1 MKQTKILF
9 LSLAAGLLFAACTQE
24 TLPVQGPEP
33 GVQMEFS
40 ASLADATGTKTAV
53 QADGITVHWTTDEA
67 INVFY
72 GSAMAGRFVST
83 NTEPAATTTF
93 RGSLSSVSG
102 ASGSGTDYWALY
114 PYDAEAVCDGSSVTM
129 TVPAAQEAVA
139 GTFADK
145 FFPTL
150 AKSTSRSL
158 QFYNI
163 CGGARFSVTEEG
175 VTSVIIR
182 SIGGETLAGR
192 VKVGMDSND
201 KPVVLDVLDGVSEVT
216 VTAPEGGFEVGK
228 NYFAALLPGVYE
240 RGLILTFVGGAGN
253 TTRAYSHAIII
264 NRSRFGQLD
273 EVDNGIWDEMHRYFT
288 ITSQVDGNTIS
299 FTKLGGNVPTVGGT
313 FSYSLDQGATWTSIG
328 AWEDLA
334 SFSYTLNEGETL
346 SLKGDLD
353 KTCFG
358 YRIFIPAEATVSG
371 NIMSLVSGDGFA
383 DATELDTVY
392 AFNQLFFQSVITDA
406 SKLVLPAITLTQWCY
421 VGMFLSCTALT
432 AAPAVLPA
440 STLADYCYSQMFL
453 YCGNLTS
460 APELPATT
468 LATNCYFGMF
478 NGCTSLT
485 IAPELPAT
493 ALASSCY
500 ATMFSGCSSLTSSP
514 ELPATTLAN
523 SCYTSMFWGCT
534 SLTSAPELPAT
545 SLAGYCYDGMFMDC
559 ISLTSA
565 PELPATILAK
575 DCYNQMF
582 YGCTNLVSAPELP
595 ATSLADNCY
604 DSMFSGCTSLA
615 STPDLPATTLADY
628 CYSNMFKGCTS
639 LASTPELPATTL
651 DYYCYRE
658 MFSGC
663 TSLTS
668 APELPATIMAY
679 GCYSGMFSGCTSLT
693 SAPELPAT
701 TLATFC
707 YAAMFSDCTSLTSA
721 PELPATALAYY
732 CYESMFNGCTNLSY
746 VKALFTTTPSDD
758 YTKDWLA
765 GVAATGTFV
774 KSAEATWNVVGT
786 NGVPEGWTIVVDGI
800 VPVESVSL
808 DKTSLSLMQE
818 TGAVLTATV
827 SPDNATD
834 PSVSWTSSNEGV
846 VTVDQTGK
854 LLARGIGSAAVTV
867 TTTDGGKT
875 ATCAVTVT
883 EAVPGQMYFTITSE
897 TAGNTISFTQLED
910 NNVPTVSGNFWYS
923 LDGGATWT
931 SIGTWGDLAGFSQ
944 TLDRNES
951 LLLKG
956 ELDKTCFGYKI
967 GIPTAATVSGNIMSL
982 VSGDSF
988 ASVTELDAKYAFYS
1002 LFDGSLVTDAS
1013 RLVLPAT
1020 ELTDFC
1026 YSNMFFGCSGLT
1038 SAPALPATSLAES
1051 CYFSMFQNCI
1061 NLGSAPVLPATTMA
1075 QASYG
1080 MMFDGCKKLT
1090 TAPELSATVLADHCY
1105 FGMFWDC
1112 SNLTSAPELPVTELA
1127 DGCYKFMFFK
1137 CSSLTSAPELPA
1149 TTLAAGCYERMFWN
1163 CTNLSYVKALFT
1175 TPPSDD
1181 YTLGWL
1187 ADVAETGTFVKSLDA
1202 TWNVTGA
1209 NGVPEGWTIETVEGT
1224 ASGSSPEEIGY
1235 EEW

>member
-9 LSLAAGLLFAACTQE
+9 LSLAAGILFAACTQE

-40 ASLADATGTKTAV
+40 ASLADATGSKTAV
-53 QADGITVHWTTDEA
+53 QADGITVHWTPDEA

-93 RGSLSSVSG
+93 RGSLSSVGG
-102 ASGSGTDYWALY
+102 ASGNGTDYWALY

-150 AKSTSRSL
+150 AKSSSRSL

-192 VKVGMDSND
+192 VKVGFDGNG
-201 KPVVLDVLDGVSEVT
+201 KPAVQEVLDGVSEVT

-240 RGLILTFVGGAGN
+240 RGLTLTFVGGTGN
-253 TTRAYSHAIII
+253 TTRAYSHAITI

-273 EVDNGIWDEMHRYFT
+273 EVDNGIWDETHRYFT
-288 ITSQVDGNTIS
+288 ITSQADGNTIS
-299 FTKLGGNVPTVGGT
+299 FTQLTNSNVPTIGGT
-313 FSYSLDQGATWTSIG
+313 FSYSLNQGATWTSIG

-334 SFSYTLNEGETL
+334 SFSHTLNEGEML

-358 YRIFIPAEATVSG
+358 YQIGILEAATVSG

-383 DATELDTVY
+383 DAAELDSEY
-392 AFNQLFFQSVITDA
+392 AFLRLFYYSAVTDA
-406 SKLVLPAITLTQWCY
+406 SELILPAT
-421 VGMFLSCTALT
+421 
-432 AAPAVLPA
+432 
-440 STLADYCYSQMFL
+440 TLADYCYYYMFKG
-453 YCGNLTS
+453 CTNLVS

-468 LATNCYFGMF
+468 LAEWCYECMF
-478 NGCTSLT
+478 QGCTSLT
-485 IAPELPAT
+485 SAPELLAT
-493 ALASSCY
+493 TLASYCY
-500 ATMFSGCSSLTSSP
+500 AEMFRDCTNLVSAP
-514 ELPATTLAN
+514 ELPATTLADD
-523 SCYTSMFWGCT
+523 CYNSMFAGCTSLMSAPTLPATTFADYCYRFMFQGCT

-545 SLAGYCYDGMFMDC
+545 SLANSCYDAMF
-559 ISLTSA
+559 A
-565 PELPATILAK
+565 
-575 DCYNQMF
+575 
-582 YGCTNLVSAPELP
+582 
-595 ATSLADNCY
+595 
-604 DSMFSGCTSLA
+604 
-615 STPDLPATTLADY
+615 
-628 CYSNMFKGCTS
+628 
-639 LASTPELPATTL
+639 
-651 DYYCYRE
+651 
-658 MFSGC
+658 
-663 TSLTS
+663 
-668 APELPATIMAY
+668 
-679 GCYSGMFSGCTSLT
+679 GCTSLT

-701 TLATFC
+701 TLALGC
-707 YAAMFSDCTSLTSA
+707 YGLMFLGCTSLSSAPELPATTLAERCYNAMFYGCTSLTSA
-721 PELPATALAYY
+721 PELPATTLASNCYYRMFYDCTSLTSVTELPATALANN
-732 CYESMFNGCTNLSY
+732 CYEEMFNGCTNLSY
-746 VKALFTTTPSDD
+746 VKALFTTPPSDD

-765 GVAATGTFV
+765 GVASTGTFV
-774 KSAEATWNVVGT
+774 KSADATWDVIGP
-786 NGVPEGWTIVVDGI
+786 NGVPAGWTVVVDGI

-808 DKTSLSLMQE
+808 DKASLSLMQG

-846 VTVDQTGK
+846 VTVDQNGK
-854 LLARGIGSAAVTV
+854 LLARGIGSATVTV
-867 TTTDGGKT
+867 TTTDGAKT

-967 GIPTAATVSGNIMSL
+967 GIPKAATVSGNIMSL

-988 ASVTELDAKYAFYS
+988 ASDTELDAKYAFYS
-1002 LFDGSLVTDAS
+1002 LFDGSQVTDAS

-1090 TAPELSATVLADHCY
+1090 TAPELPATVLADHCY